1 MQEMGGG
8 VERKKAQ
15 EARGSQGGL
24 LYSTG
29 QSENALWTIS
39 GVRTGEAERTASA
52 KALRW
57 GRGCCRGSKKRSRR

>member
-52 KALRW
+52 KALR
-57 GRGCCRGSKKRSRR
+57 